1 MTTPDPHSHDTQLD
15 ALVAR
20 YIEAIERSET
30 PDREKLIADNPALA
44 NGLRRF
50 FTDYDRLQLTNLQ
63 PAAHQVNPDATFIP
77 QHEPQPGTIFGGRYK
92 LLQNIGEGGM
102 GSVWVAEQKEPVKR
116 KVAIKL
122 VKAGMD
128 SKQVLARFE
137 AERQALAMMDHPN
150 IAKVFDGGI
159 SEHGRPYFVM
169 EYVRG
174 VPFTEYC
181 DKARLSLKERLNLF
195 IPVCQAVQHAHHK
208 GIVHRDLKPSNI
220 LICLYDG
227 KPVPK
232 VIDFGLAKAMH
243 QQLTEQSIFTAH
255 GVMVGTPLYMSPEQA
270 EHNNLDVDTRTDIYS
285 LGVVLYELLTG
296 TTPLER
302 EQLRTAA
309 YNEVLRLIKEVEPPR
324 PSTRLSGSDSLPSI
338 AAQRSIDPRHL
349 QKSVAG
355 DLDWIVMKALEKERS
370 RRYETANGFI
380 RDIERFLSD
389 EAVEACPPSRSYRLK
404 RFVRKHKGQVI
415 AASGVLLT
423 LVFGLAATTWQWRQA
438 RQAERAATLSEG
450 EAIASEQKA
459 IQARDQATKD
469 RDAKNAALTAEAAQR
484 ILADKQRDLAE
495 RQLIEGLLR
504 PIGYGDEPNTAELRS
519 FVDWSAIPD
528 ARLKLR
534 IMEVAFENPE
544 MALRVA
550 RRAERAIQ
558 SSVGLSQTRRAR
570 AIELMSAKQRD
581 MNSDPRI
588 RVAAV
593 WLALELDSTDSPALP
608 EALTWLSQP
617 NSDSA
622 EPRPEFTELVD
633 FITTRIEN
641 LSQEQITQGG
651 KALIDILEKTPDRD
665 ALQVAANGLVT
676 FAPRLGPEQ
685 ITRGGDAL
693 IGVLE
698 TTQDSDALRAAGNGL
713 VALAPKLSPEQI
725 THGWD
730 ALIGVLE
737 KSKSGVALKAA
748 VNGLVALAPKLNPD
762 QTAHG
767 WDTLIGVFEKTMDNY
782 TLQTAGNLL
791 VALAPKLSPDQFTHG
806 WDAII
811 GVLGKSTNGAALD
824 AAGNVLVALA
834 PKLSPEQITRGWE
847 AIIGVLEKP
856 TDSDT
861 LHVAGNCLV
870 ALAPKLSP
878 EQISRGWDVLFGVL
892 EKTEDWAAQQAVRN
906 GLVALAAKLS
916 PEQITR
922 SGEALIGVLEKSE
935 DWASLAA
942 AKHGLVALAPKLSP
956 EQLTRGGD
964 AIIGVLEKSE
974 GDAALQAAGNGLMAL
989 VPNLSPEQITRGGDA
1004 VIGVLEKTTDADAL
1018 YAAANGLVTIAPKL
1032 SPEQIARGWDALIGV
1047 LEKTDRTDPWGLAMP
1062 AAGNGLVALAP
1073 KLSPEQI
1080 THGGDAL
1087 IGVLKKTTDYHALE
1101 AAGNGL
1107 VALAAKLTPEQIT
1120 RSGDALIGVLEKTT
1134 DSDAMEK
1141 ITASYDLRAAGNGL
1155 VALAPKLSPEQI
1167 TRGCDAIIGV
1177 LEKTTDSQVSN
1188 AAGNCLVALAPQLNP
1203 EQITRVWDALI
1214 GVLEKTAD
1222 SDALQAAGNGL
1233 LALAPKLRPDT
1244 RVRTAEMFVAS
1255 LHRLEGFEIIQPLL
1269 EMMPLLERPTQDR
1282 ISNEAMTILL
1292 DYLAESEDYFGH
1304 SSGMGEFAQGVIAIR
1319 NEQSLASLLQHPA
1332 STGEPREFMLQR
1344 FEELVFHDGKHVLLP
1359 LPEPLGERQGNDE
1372 NPPSAIPAA
1381 DGDKHEGLT
1390 PNRSPS
1396 EPPPRRFH
1404 NLHDAAA
1411 WIQQNWP
1418 DFDLEATHSVTWRGE
1433 M

>member
-469 RDAKNAALTAEAAQR
+469 RDAKHAALTAEAAQR

-748 VNGLVALAPKLNPD
+748 ENGLVALAPKLSPEKITHGWDALIGVLEKSKSGVALKAAVNGLVALAPKLNPD

-791 VALAPKLSPDQFTHG
+791 VALAPKLSPD
-806 WDAII
+806 
-811 GVLGKSTNGAALD
+811 
-824 AAGNVLVALA
+824 
-834 PKLSPEQITRGWE
+834 
-847 AIIGVLEKP
+847 
-856 TDSDT
+856 
-861 LHVAGNCLV
+861 
-870 ALAPKLSP
+870 
-878 EQISRGWDVLFGVL
+878 
-892 EKTEDWAAQQAVRN
+892 
-906 GLVALAAKLS
+906 
-916 PEQITR
+916 
-922 SGEALIGVLEKSE
+922 
-935 DWASLAA
+935 
-942 AKHGLVALAPKLSP
+942 
-956 EQLTRGGD
+956 QLTRGGD

-1087 IGVLKKTTDYHALE
+1087 IGVLKKTTEYHALE